1 MRVAS
6 FSKDQKYVAVGGA
19 QSVVHILNATTF
31 TLFKSITTNQGGVFD
46 IDFRYD
52 SKYMISCGFD

>member
-1 MRVAS
+1 M
-6 FSKDQKYVAVGGA
+6 AVGGA
-19 QSVVHILNATTF
+19 QSVVHILDATTF